1 MAAAKT
7 GKIMTLWLHTLELEL
22 VICTDDFELWLWSQ
36 TLSYRNCRDA
46 VNYPT
51 SVFWSSQQYF
61 FSKKNCSGTNF
72 WPQCHCVAVAA
83 SFFFFFLWMM
93 QLLLKLQAI
102 YNPVRF
108 KLAFALLD
116 AAIVF
121 SFLVDRC
128 CYCLCYD
135 KFMSTLKELILMPFD
150 KSLYKVV
157 AFQADASVPLVFLS
171 RLIILCIFKL
181 YEYGK

>member
-1 MAAAKT
+1 
-7 GKIMTLWLHTLELEL
+7 
-22 VICTDDFELWLWSQ
+22 
-36 TLSYRNCRDA
+36 
-46 VNYPT
+46 
-51 SVFWSSQQYF
+51 
-61 FSKKNCSGTNF
+61 
-72 WPQCHCVAVAA
+72 
-83 SFFFFFLWMM
+83 MM